1 MAELRDEPNFP
12 MEAVLSSQLIPHGPD
27 SGLWTNNWET
37 FWSQR
42 LQLINTALQVAT
54 GEEHDP
60 VCCLQRTRTSRQGF
74 DSHRSTPPPLALRG

>member
-37 FWSQR
+37 FWNQR

-54 GEEHDP
+54 GG
-60 VCCLQRTRTSRQGF
+60 R
-74 DSHRSTPPPLALRG
+74 A